1 MKLKNLIIYLLLLCI
16 SIPIGA
22 QSSRY
27 AESSVLS
34 SGDWYKIQVDQ
45 TGIYKLTYEQLVD
58 MGVKNPAN
66 VSVFGYGG
74 AQLPESFLEPYIDD
88 LPQLAI
94 HMEKGS
100 DGVFGKGD
108 YILFYAQGPIKW
120 KYDKSTKCFEHE
132 VNTYSFYGYYFVT
145 SDFPTQKL
153 IQTSKSLEPTKNEI
167 ITSFTDYYLYEKDEV
182 NLLNSGRVFLC
193 DQFNQ
198 SQLSR
203 TYSINVPNI
212 LKESASIRV
221 VAAHTSFSSA
231 YMEITVDNVVLANSK
246 LGARPS
252 NDFVATKTT
261 IKKDFIPSKADEI
274 KLKLTYSNPTSTAY
288 LDFFTIN
295 YKRKLQKSK
304 TEYLLFRN
312 IDNVG
317 VMGNFTFKLSN
328 TNANVQIW
336 DLTDKENIARIPTD
350 ISGTDISFVDSKS
363 KLKEYVALDVKSDK
377 FLQPK
382 FISKIANQNLHSLG
396 QADMI
401 IIAHSDFVDAAKRL
415 ADIHLEYDGLSTHI
429 VTPDIIYNEFSSG
442 TPDATAYRRFVKMFY
457 DRAKEV
463 GNAPKYLLL
472 FGDGSFDN
480 RQILKANTDKDIYR
494 LLTYQAT
501 ESFEDTRSY
510 TTDDYFGFLDDA
522 DGAYILINSLDISV
536 GRIPAHTKEQAEGV
550 VNKLIKY
557 IKNEDFGTW
566 KNRAIFLAD
575 DGDKNIHVEATDSVC
590 RVFERLNPDILTR
603 KLYLDS
609 YIQEVTAVGEF
620 YPILKKEFFDYINNG
635 VLFVNYMGHSGYNN
649 WTNEQILTVAD
660 IETMYNQRLPLFITA
675 SCSFSRF
682 DDFKFSGGE
691 AMMLNDR
698 GGALALISSTRT
710 VYAQPNMLLNIE
722 IIKNLLDIN
731 KKSGRTNT
739 IGDVY
744 KLAKNKRAQSSDSNR
759 LAFILLGDPAIRLVV
774 AETHI
779 AKIDSINGN
788 DVTLDVDTV
797 GALSK
802 VILKGSICSI
812 ENTSVI
818 DNTFNGF
825 VNITIFDK
833 EETIETL
840 CNDVIS
846 SDTINNQTPFTY
858 TYRTNPLFVG
868 NTEVKNGKFTV
879 EFIVPK
885 DIRYNYGASQIIM
898 YAVDEIQGIEA
909 NGYSF
914 QMIIGGEA
922 KDAILEN
929 NGPELKVYL
938 NTPYFKNGDKVDE
951 NPVFIAEL
959 EDISGI
965 NTIGFGIGHDIIL
978 RLDNDSKQE
987 YILNNYYESLLGSYT
1002 NGTINYQLFDL
1013 PEGKHK
1019 LFFRAWD
1026 LQNNSSSTELE
1037 FEVVKDLKP
1046 KLNDVYVYPNPVVD
1060 VANIVIEHDRPLT
1073 PFNLQLYV
1081 YNLSGL
1087 LIAQENV
1094 NVVTDAS
1101 NKITVNWDVSTSIS
1115 EGLYFVKVVIVDD
1128 NGKKSTK
1135 TAKIFVR
1142 KQ

>member
-1 MKLKNLIIYLLLLCI
+1 MKLKNLIILLLSLCALI
-16 SIPIGA
+16 QLSA

-34 SGDWYKIQVDQ
+34 KGDWYKIQVDQ

-66 VSVFGYGG
+66 VTVFGYGG
-74 AQLPESFLEPYIDD
+74 AQLPESFLDPYIDD

-94 HMEKGS
+94 YMEKGG

-120 KYDKSTKCFEHE
+120 KYNKSTKCFEHE

-145 SDFPTQKL
+145 SDFPTQKI
-153 IQTSKSLEPTKNEI
+153 IQTSQKLEPTTDDV

-182 NLLNSGRVFLC
+182 NLLNSGRVFLG

-203 TYSINVPNI
+203 TFSINLPNI
-212 LKESASIRV
+212 LKESAIIRV
-221 VAAHTSFSSA
+221 DVAHTSVSFA
-231 YMEITVDNVVLANSK
+231 KMEIAVDNVVLANSE
-246 LGARPS
+246 LQARPS
-252 NDFVATKTT
+252 NDVIATKTT
-261 IKKDFIPSKADEI
+261 TKKNFIPSKANEI
-274 KLKLTYSNPTSTAY
+274 KLKLTYNNPTSTAY
-288 LDFFTIN
+288 LDFFTLN
-295 YKRKLQKSK
+295 FKRKLQKSN

-312 IDNVG
+312 IDNIG
-317 VMGNFTFKLSN
+317 ASGNFVYKLSN
-328 TNANVQIW
+328 TSANIQIW
-336 DLTDKENIARIPTD
+336 DLTDKENIVRIPTD
-350 ISGTDISFVDSKS
+350 ISGTDISFVDCKS
-363 KLKEYVALDVKSDK
+363 RLKEYVAIDVKSDK
-377 FLQPK
+377 FLQPN
-382 FISKIANQNLHSLG
+382 FIGKIANQDLHSLG

-401 IIAHSDFVDAAKRL
+401 IIAHSDFIDAAKRL
-415 ADIHLEYDGLSTHI
+415 ADTHLEYDGLSTHI

-494 LLTYQAT
+494 LLTYQAK
-501 ESFEDTRSY
+501 ESFEDTKSY

-536 GRIPAHTKEQAEGV
+536 GRIPVYTKEQSEGV

-557 IKNEDFGTW
+557 IKNEDFGAW

-575 DGDKNIHVEATDSVC
+575 DGDNNIHVEESDSVC

-609 YIQEVTAVGEF
+609 YTQEVTAVGEF
-620 YPILKKEFFDYINNG
+620 YPILKKEFYDYINSG

-660 IETMYNQRLPLFITA
+660 IETMYNQHLPLFITA

-722 IIKNLLDIN
+722 LVKDLLAIN
-731 KKSGRTNT
+731 KESGRINS
-739 IGDVY
+739 IGEVY
-744 KLAKNKRAQSSDSNR
+744 KLAKNKRAKSSDANR
-759 LAFILLGDPAIRLVV
+759 LAFILLGDPAIRLAV

-788 DVTLDVDTV
+788 DVSLDVDTV
-797 GALSK
+797 GALEK
-802 VILKGSICSI
+802 VILKGSICSL
-812 ENTSVI
+812 EDTSTI

-840 CNDVIS
+840 CNDAVA
-846 SDTINNQTPFTY
+846 SDTINNQIPFIY
-858 TYRTNPLFVG
+858 NYRTNPLFVG
-868 NTEVKNGKFTV
+868 NTEVKDGKFVV

-885 DIRYNYGASQIIM
+885 DIRYNYGTGKIIM
-898 YAVDEIQGIEA
+898 YAVDEIQGLEA
-909 NGYSF
+909 NGYSS

-922 KDAILEN
+922 KDAILED
-929 NGPELKVYL
+929 NGPKLKVYL
-938 NTPYFKNGDKVDE
+938 NTPYFKNGDEVDE

-965 NTIGFGIGHDIIL
+965 NTIGSGIGHDIIL

-1026 LQNNSSSTELE
+1026 LQNNSSSIELE
-1037 FEVVKDLKP
+1037 FEVVKDLKT
-1046 KLNDVYVYPNPVVD
+1046 KLNNVYVYPNPVID
-1060 VANIVIEHDRPLT
+1060 VANIVIEHDKPLS
-1073 PFNLQLYV
+1073 PFDAQLYV
-1081 YNLSGL
+1081 YDLSGH
-1087 LIAQENV
+1087 LITQENFS
-1094 NVVTDAS
+1094 VVTGIS
-1101 NKITVNWDVSTSIS
+1101 NKITIDWVLKPSMTD
-1115 EGLYFVKVVIVDD
+1115 GLYFVKVVFIDD
-1128 NGKKSTK
+1128 NGKKSSKST
-1135 TAKIFVR
+1135 KIFVR

>member
-1 MKLKNLIIYLLLLCI
+1 MKLNNLIIYLLFLCI
-16 SIPIGA
+16 SISIGA

-58 MGVKNPAN
+58 MGIKNPAN

-840 CNDVIS
+840 CNDVTP

-1073 PFNLQLYV
+1073 PFDIQLYV

>member
-120 KYDKSTKCFEHE
+120 KYNNSTKCFEHE

-153 IQTSKSLEPTKNEI
+153 IQTSKPLEPTTNEV

-182 NLLNSGRVFLC
+182 NLLNSGRVFLG

-198 SQLSR
+198 SQLTR
-203 TYSINVPNI
+203 NYSINVPNI
-212 LKESASIRV
+212 LKESATIRV
-221 VAAHTSFSSA
+221 DVAHASVSSA
-231 YMEITVDNVVLANSK
+231 KIEIAIDNVVLANSE
-246 LGARPS
+246 LQARPS
-252 NDFVATKTT
+252 NDVIATKTT
-261 IKKDFIPSKADEI
+261 TKKDFIPSKTNEI

-288 LDFFTIN
+288 LDFFTLN
-295 YKRKLQKSK
+295 FKRKLQKSNA
-304 TEYLLFRN
+304 EYLLFRN

-317 VMGNFTFKLSN
+317 AIGNFIYKLSN

-336 DLTDKENIARIPTD
+336 DLTDKENIVRIPID
-350 ISGTDISFVDSKS
+350 ISGTDISFVDNKS

-382 FISKIANQNLHSLG
+382 FINKIANQNLHSLG

-415 ADIHLEYDGLSTHI
+415 ADTHLVYDGLSTHI

-442 TPDATAYRRFVKMFY
+442 TPDATAYRRFLKMFY

-494 LLTYQAT
+494 LLTYQAK
-501 ESFEDTRSY
+501 ESFEDTKSY

-536 GRIPAHTKEQAEGV
+536 GRIPAYTKEQAEGV

-575 DGDKNIHVEATDSVC
+575 DGDNNIHVEETDSVC

-609 YIQEVTAVGEF
+609 YTQEVTAVGEF
-620 YPILKKEFFDYINNG
+620 YPILKKEFYDYINSG

-722 IIKNLLDIN
+722 IVKNLLDIN
-731 KKSGRTNT
+731 TESGRINT
-739 IGDVY
+739 IGEVY
-744 KLAKNKRAQSSDSNR
+744 KLAKNKRAKSSDSNR
-759 LAFILLGDPAIRLVV
+759 LAFILLGDPAIRLAV

-788 DVTLDVDTV
+788 DVTSDVDTV
-797 GALSK
+797 GALGK
-802 VILKGSICSI
+802 VILKGSICLI
-812 ENTSVI
+812 EDSSAI

-825 VNITIFDK
+825 VNVTVFDK

-840 CNDVIS
+840 CNDAIP
-846 SDTINNQTPFTY
+846 SDTVNNQTPFTY

-868 NTEVKNGKFTV
+868 NTEVKNGKFKV

-885 DIRYNYGASQIIM
+885 DIRYNYGASKIIM
-898 YAVDEIQGIEA
+898 YAVDEVQGVEA
-909 NGYSF
+909 NGYSS

-922 KDAILEN
+922 EDAILEN
-929 NGPELKVYL
+929 NGPKLKVYL

-965 NTIGFGIGHDIIL
+965 NTIGSGIGHDIIL

-1002 NGTINYQLFDL
+1002 NGIINYQLFDL
-1013 PEGKHK
+1013 SEGKHK

-1037 FEVVKDLKP
+1037 FEVVKDLKT
-1046 KLNDVYVYPNPVVD
+1046 KLNDVYIYPNPVVD
-1060 VANIVIEHDRPLT
+1060 VANIVIEHDRPLS
-1073 PFNLQLYV
+1073 PFDVQLYV
-1081 YNLSGL
+1081 YDLSGR
-1087 LIAQENV
+1087 LISQEDAS
-1094 NVVTDAS
+1094 VVTDLS
-1101 NKITVNWDVSTSIS
+1101 NKIIIDWSIKS
-1115 EGLYFVKVVIVDD
+1115 SMNDGLYFVKVVFIDD
-1128 NGKKSTK
+1128 NGKKSSKST
-1135 TAKIFVR
+1135 KIFVR